1 MASTHLTISD
11 GLLVLIEGNK
21 RGGREWFTAY
31 KWQQD
36 AFIKAM
42 KFGTMKSMCYPNP
55 RTETEPFKH
64 RGINYRFIIIND
76 WGPCFL
82 KNMDSGTEREIKYF
96 EINKHNSREA
106 NFSPVQIKKT
116 Y

>member
-11 GLLVLIEGNK
+11 GILVLIEGNK
-21 RGGREWFTAY
+21 HGGKEWFTAY
-31 KWQQD
+31 KWQQE

-42 KFGTMKSMCYPNP
+42 EFGTMKSMCYPNS
-55 RTETEPFKH
+55 RTETEPFKD
-64 RGINYRFIIIND
+64 RGVNYRFIIIND

-96 EINKHNSREA
+96 EINKHNSKNA